1 MKRGLCIL
9 LILMLLV
16 FSAVAYAESAD
27 VKESTLASET
37 AAFKSDNADNGS
49 FTEVKNAG
57 FDEIDEDGKLPLYWQ
72 FERWAQDDS
81 YMEVVTDDSGNNS
94 LHIVC
99 PSENDVRAEQEIE
112 VKPDTYYKLTCAV
125 TTKGVEGGNGA
136 NISVINSPATSDPV
150 LLDCERKTI
159 ELTGKTSENQTKI
172 TIALRIGG
180 YSAESKGEAWFDD
193 VAVEELK
200 SAPLAF
206 SNFYYE
212 NTGMASNGAATDKP
226 TFPHL
231 TEIIILAVF
240 IFAITI
246 VIYFTVL
253 NRKENDFSKPKSG
266 AYALIIMLI
275 LGLIIR
281 CVCNYVFTSSS
292 GKYGHSTDISCFTAW
307 GERILNVGPGAF
319 YAEDYFADYPPG
331 YMYVLWL
338 CAAIRSALGIP
349 YGCATH
355 ALIFKL
361 PSILLDLF
369 AGYMAYRIAKRAGRS
384 EKTSIILA
392 SLIVFNPIFIFLS
405 AVWGQVDIILT
416 VFIVLSLIW
425 LKQGIDKKSI
435 KDLILS
441 GVFFGIA
448 TAVKPQAL
456 MVGPLY
462 GFAYIMYIIDS
473 AKEKH
478 AGKAIL
484 CTIAAAVC
492 ALAVIFIPAVPFKG
506 SQGSFWIVNKYIGTV
521 NGYPYASVEA
531 FNFMSLTGG
540 LWKPIDS
547 AFMGSIT
554 YGTFGTVSMAI
565 VIVTAFLLY
574 IFTDRKKNGALMLIT
589 AFMLSGI
596 FTFGHYMHERYLFPI
611 LLLLFLAFL
620 CYNDKRLFLVYGLF
634 SSAMAINT
642 VAAFIIVD
650 NQSARN
656 ACYDILMKA
665 GSCITVA
672 AFLIFAVLCI
682 DILVIKHGKAR
693 CEAFNSLCQ
702 VEK

>member
-9 LILMLLV
+9 LILMFLV
-16 FSAVAYAESAD
+16 FSAVTYAESAA
-27 VKESTLASET
+27 VNENTLVSENAVSESENTDS
-37 AAFKSDNADNGS
+37 GS
-49 FTEVKNAG
+49 FIEVKNAG

-72 FERWAQDDS
+72 LGRWTQDDS

-94 LHIVC
+94 LHLVC
-99 PSENDVRAEQEIE
+99 PSENDVRAEQEIK
-112 VKPDTYYKLTCAV
+112 VKPDTYYKLTCTVKA
-125 TTKGVEGGNGA
+125 KGIEGGNGA
-136 NISVINSPATSDPV
+136 NISVIDSPATSEPV
-150 LLDCERKTI
+150 LSDCEGKTI
-159 ELTGKTSENQTKI
+159 ELTGKTDKNQTKI
-172 TIALRIGG
+172 TVALRIGG

-206 SNFYYE
+206 SDFYYE
-212 NTGMASNGAATDKP
+212 NAGTASNGSEADSS

-231 TEIIILAVF
+231 TEIIILAV
-240 IFAITI
+240 IIAVLTI

-266 AYALIIMLI
+266 AYALSIMLI

-281 CVCNYVFTSSS
+281 CVCNYCFKSSS
-292 GKYGHSTDISCFTAW
+292 NTYGHVADISCFTAW

-319 YAEDYFADYPPG
+319 YAKDYFADYPPG

-338 CAAIRSALGIP
+338 CAAIRSAFGIT
-349 YGCATH
+349 YGSGTH

-361 PSILLDLF
+361 PSILFDLF

-392 SLIVFNPIFIFLS
+392 SLIVFNPILIFLS

-416 VFIVLSLIW
+416 VFIVLSLLW

-462 GFAYIMYIIDS
+462 GFAYIMHIIDS
-473 AKEKH
+473 AKEKR

-492 ALAVIFIPAVPFKG
+492 ALAVIFITAIPFKG
-506 SQGSFWIVNKYIGTV
+506 SQSGLWIVKKYIGTI

-540 LWKPIDS
+540 LWKPVDS
-547 AFMGSIT
+547 PFIGQIT
-554 YGTFGTVSMAI
+554 YGAFGTASMAI
-565 VIVTAFLLY
+565 VIVMAFLLY
-574 IFTDRKKNGALMLIT
+574 IFTNRKKSGALMLIT

-596 FTFGHYMHERYLFPI
+596 FTFGHYMHERYLFPVLI
-611 LLLLFLAFL
+611 LLFLAFL

-634 SSAMAINT
+634 SSAMAVNT
-642 VAAFIIVD
+642 VAAFIIID
-650 NQSARN
+650 NQFARN
-656 ACYDILMKA
+656 ACYDIFMKA
-665 GSCITVA
+665 GSCLTVA
-672 AFLIFAVLCI
+672 AFLVFAVLCI
-682 DILVIKHGKAR
+682 DILVIKRGEAR

-702 VEK
+702 VKE